1 MKKEFLSEQLKR
13 MRQLAG
19 LIKESDKESDLKD
32 YSEYSKSLSNYSND
46 ALTDMIANLSRHEG
60 NEEEIQQVKD
70 ELARRKKA

>member
-19 LIKESDKESDLKD
+19 LISESESDLKD

>member
-19 LIKESDKESDLKD
+19 LIKELDLKD
-32 YSEYSKSLSNYSND
+32 YSEYSEALSDYSND
-46 ALTDMIANLSRHEG
+46 ALTNMIINLSRFKG

-70 ELARRKKA
+70 ELERRNKA

>member
-19 LIKESDKESDLKD
+19 LISESDLED
-32 YSEYSKSLSNYSND
+32 YSEYSKTLSSYSND
-46 ALTDMIANLSRHEG
+46 ALTDMIVNLSRLEG
-60 NEEEIQQVKD
+60 NQEEIQQVKG

>member
-19 LIKESDKESDLKD
+19 LIKESDLKD
-32 YSEYSKSLSNYSND
+32 YSEYSEALSNYSND

-70 ELARRKKA
+70 ELERRNKA

>member
-19 LIKESDKESDLKD
+19 LISESYLKD

-46 ALTDMIANLSRHEG
+46 ALTDMIVNLSRHEG
-60 NEEEIQQVKD
+60 NEEEIQQIKD

>member
-19 LIKESDKESDLKD
+19 LISESDLKD
-32 YSEYSKSLSNYSND
+32 FSEYSKSLSNYSND
-46 ALTDMIANLSRHEG
+46 ALTDMIVNLSRHEG
-60 NEEEIQQVKD
+60 NQEEIQQVKS